1 MSVFLPDMAAR
12 WHSLTAPL
20 LADTA
25 RREAVFQELIA
36 AYEGP
41 ARHYHTLQHLDSL
54 LTHLAAAPLHDAVVV
69 QLAVWFHDMVYQ
81 SLRSDNEARSADRA
95 RAFLQETTLE
105 PARQQRVAFLIERT
119 ADHTQP
125 QPSDDNDLLW
135 FLDAD
140 LSILGAPE
148 EAYWEYA
155 RQVRREYHL
164 VPDLLYRPGRRKVLA
179 KMLATPALFRTLALH
194 AALEVPAR
202 RNLAAEIAAWDRGG
216 L

>member
-1 MSVFLPDMAAR
+1 MPEFLPNMTAR
-12 WHSLTAPL
+12 WHGLTAPL
-20 LADTA
+20 LADVA
-25 RREAVFQELIA
+25 RREAVFQELAA
-36 AYEGP
+36 AYQGSD
-41 ARHYHTLQHLDSL
+41 RHYHTLQHLDNL
-54 LTHLAAAPLHDAVVV
+54 LTCLAAAPLHDAVVV
-69 QLAVWFHDMVYQ
+69 QLAVWFHDVVYQ

-95 RAFLQETTLE
+95 RAFLQETSLE

-125 QPSDDNDLLW
+125 QPSDDADLLW

-155 RQVRREYHL
+155 RQVRREYRL
-164 VPDLLYRPGRRKVLA
+164 VPDLLYRPGRRQVLA
-179 KMLATPALFRTLALH
+179 KMLAAPTLFRTPTLH
-194 AALEVPAR
+194 AELEGPAR